1 MSKDKEISYRDAGV
15 DIEAADQAKESIKK
29 LVHQTFSSQ
38 VLSEIGSFGSLFQP
52 NLAGLKSPVL
62 VSSADGVG
70 TKLKI
75 AFLTGNHRT
84 VGIDLVNH
92 CVNDILVQGACPLFF
107 MDYLAMGKMNPG
119 VVEHIIS
126 GLAKGCKEVGCALIG
141 GETAEM
147 PDFYGPGEY
156 DLAGFIVG
164 LVEKDQIINGSPIKP
179 GDVLIG
185 LASSGLHTNGYSLA
199 RKLFLQIKGWAVDTY
214 VKELG
219 RTVGEEL
226 LEIHRCYWRELKDI
240 LPKKIIKGLAHI
252 TGGGFRGNLPRILPR
267 ECQAQIELGSW
278 PVLPIFNLLQKIGNI
293 SQKEMFRTF
302 NMGIGMIAVVS
313 PHHKDQF
320 IEQVGCKAK
329 ECYLIG
335 NIIKGEKGVVFLKQ

>member
-1 MSKDKEISYRDAGV
+1 VSKDKEISYRDAGV

-141 GETAEM
+141 GE
-147 PDFYGPGEY
+147 
-156 DLAGFIVG
+156 IVG